1 MRKFLGLLSWL
12 ILAGAAHAASV
23 TAYDLQRPEGA
34 RHVLVGL
41 PEGNRPGKHP
51 LIILLHG
58 HGGTASQLLGLK
70 GSAAPLSVWLKIAD
84 REGWVVAAPHGLD
97 GSDGMAGWND
107 CRKDAASN
115 PQADDVGLI
124 GAIIDREVATDNVDP
139 DRVFVMGM
147 SNGAMMT
154 FRAAVELGDRLAGFA
169 TVSGSMAKVSEC
181 AAPKTPLSGLIISG
195 TADPIVPYGG
205 GDVRILGMPRGSVIP
220 VEQSVKN
227 WRIFDGLP
235 AQAVSVS
242 SLSPPRR
249 RPDLGDAHR
258 LGQRS
263 GRAAGGIPAHRR
275 RRPCRA
281 QPEPAHQRSLRAG
294 RRPAKRRC
302 RNRRGSFRLLQ
313 GQAQGALRRGLAF
326 CRVLADPGRIRP
338 RSKQ

>member
-1 MRKFLGLLSWL
+1 MSWL

-242 SLSPPRR
+242 SLSHHG
-249 RPDLGDAHR
+249 GDPTSVTRTVWGNDPAGLQVEFLRIDGGGHVEPSPSQRINGLYGLVVGRQNDDVETAEEAFAFFKDKHRAH
-258 LGQRS
+258 
-263 GRAAGGIPAHRR
+263 
-275 RRPCRA
+275 
-281 QPEPAHQRSLRAG
+281 
-294 RRPAKRRC
+294 
-302 RNRRGSFRLLQ
+302 
-313 GQAQGALRRGLAF
+313 
-326 CRVLADPGRIRP
+326 
-338 RSKQ
+338 

>member
-1 MRKFLGLLSWL
+1 MRKILGLVSWL

-23 TAYDLQRPEGA
+23 TSYDLQRPEGA

-41 PEGNRPGKHP
+41 PAGTHPGKYP
-51 LIILLHG
+51 LVILLHG

-70 GSAAPLSVWLKIAD
+70 GSAAPMSVWLKIAD
-84 REGWVVAAPHGLD
+84 RAGWVVVAPHGLD
-97 GSDGMAGWND
+97 GSDNMAGWND

-169 TVSGSMAKVSEC
+169 TVSGSMAAVSEC

-235 AQAVSVS
+235 AQAVSVLKLPHRDGNDPTS
-242 SLSPPRR
+242 VTRTIWGNDPAGLQVEFLRIDGGGHVEPSPSQRINGLYGLVVGR
-249 RPDLGDAHR
+249 QNGDVETAEE
-258 LGQRS
+258 
-263 GRAAGGIPAHRR
+263 AFAFFKD
-275 RRPCRA
+275 
-281 QPEPAHQRSLRAG
+281 
-294 RRPAKRRC
+294 KRR
-302 RNRRGSFRLLQ
+302 
-313 GQAQGALRRGLAF
+313 AH
-326 CRVLADPGRIRP
+326 
-338 RSKQ
+338 